1 MSDQEKNPPAGPFRE
16 ANRQGNLS
24 TLIIGVVIGAALTYL
39 LTTKKGQKIK
49 ERLLTEGRKLLE
61 ELGEEASQVKEKIAA
76 SPDGP
81 LARKE
86 EEKEEIPDHITQIQK
101 KGRRFFFRRSHSAES

>member
-1 MSDQEKNPPAGPFRE
+1 MSDQNN
-16 ANRQGNLS
+16 NRS
-24 TLIIGVVIGAALTYL
+24 ISSLILGIAIGAALTYL

-61 ELGEEASQVKEKIAA
+61 ELGEESQIKEKI
-76 SPDGP
+76 
-81 LARKE
+81 E

-101 KGRRFFFRRSHSAES
+101 KGRRFFFRRSHANPES